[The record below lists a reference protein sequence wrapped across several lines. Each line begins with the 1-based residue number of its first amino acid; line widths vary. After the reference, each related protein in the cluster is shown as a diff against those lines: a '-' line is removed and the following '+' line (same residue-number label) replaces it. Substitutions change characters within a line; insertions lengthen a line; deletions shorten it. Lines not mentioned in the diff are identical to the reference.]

1 MEEMSLEV
9 SQRPHLI
16 PSMLSLPSANG
27 SGGELSVVPADMP
40 LLPVVES
47 NPLKLSHNNGIQLI
61 PQTNSWAGILA
72 SITHRSACLLWPSV
86 AGLLAGPTWGLIMTY
101 TKTFV
106 SCKAAGAV
114 PQLAHLT

>member
-1 MEEMSLEV
+1 MCGYLDSRRWYVGEEFGGVALVEEMSLEV

-47 NPLKLSHNNGIQLI
+47 NPLKL
-61 PQTNSWAGILA
+61 
-72 SITHRSACLLWPSV
+72 
-86 AGLLAGPTWGLIMTY
+86 
-101 TKTFV
+101 
-106 SCKAAGAV
+106 
-114 PQLAHLT
+114 